1 MKYIIFLF
9 MLPFA
14 AFAQTS
20 SYRIDEIKTG
30 GYYLVRTEIDTA
42 KGTRNEFPQKFNT
55 REQITAYV
63 GYLREQAA
71 DNAAKAVKTKQDGA
85 AEAKRIMDKADAES
99 KKQADAVP
107 ILTDAAT
114 KVEEASAAFFDPK
127 PAPPPAPANPPKKAD
142 KKKKQ

>member
-14 AFAQTS
+14 AIAQKAT
-20 SYRIDEIKTG
+20 YRIDPIMGG
-30 GYYLVRTEIDTA
+30 GYYLVRTETDTA
-42 KGTRNEFPQKFNT
+42 KGTTAEYPQKFNT

-85 AEAKRIMDKADAES
+85 AEAKRILDKADAES
-99 KKQADAVP
+99 RKQADAVP
-107 ILTDAAT
+107 ILTDAAA

-127 PAPPPAPANPPKKAD
+127 PTPAPAPAEPPKKT

>member
-1 MKYIIFLF
+1 MKYIVFLF

-55 REQITAYV
+55 REQIAAYV

-127 PAPPPAPANPPKKAD
+127 PAPPPAPAEPPKKT

>member
-1 MKYIIFLF
+1 

-14 AFAQTS
+14 ALAQKS
-20 SYRIDEIKTG
+20 EYRIDEIKTG
-30 GYYLVRTEIDTA
+30 GYYLVRTETDTV
-42 KGTRNEFPQKFNT
+42 KGTRNEYPQKFNT

-85 AEAKRIMDKADAES
+85 AEAKRIIDKADAES

>member
-1 MKYIIFLF
+1 MRHLIFLF
-9 MLPFA
+9 LLPFT

-42 KGTRNEFPQKFNT
+42 KGTRNEFPQRFNT

-63 GYLREQAA
+63 GYLREQAEA
-71 DNAAKAVKTKQDGA
+71 NKAGAIKAKENGD
-85 AEAKRIMDKADAES
+85 AEAKKVLEKAAEEAR
-99 KKQADAVP
+99 KMNEAAP
-107 ILTDAAT
+107 ILTEAAA
-114 KVEEASAAFFDPK
+114 KVEAASAAFFDPK
-127 PAPPPAPANPPKKAD
+127 PAPAPAPAKPPKKAD

>member
-55 REQITAYV
+55 REQIAAYV

>member
-55 REQITAYV
+55 REQIAAYV
-63 GYLREQAA
+63 GYLREQAEVNKA
-71 DNAAKAVKTKQDGA
+71 GAIKAKENGD
-85 AEAKRIMDKADAES
+85 AEAKKVLEKAAEEAR
-99 KKQADAVP
+99 KMNNAVP
-107 ILTDAAT
+107 ILTDAAA
-114 KVEEASAAFFDPK
+114 KVEEASAAFFDQK
-127 PAPPPAPANPPKKAD
+127 PAPAPAPAAPQKRAKKS
-142 KKKKQ
+142 KRN